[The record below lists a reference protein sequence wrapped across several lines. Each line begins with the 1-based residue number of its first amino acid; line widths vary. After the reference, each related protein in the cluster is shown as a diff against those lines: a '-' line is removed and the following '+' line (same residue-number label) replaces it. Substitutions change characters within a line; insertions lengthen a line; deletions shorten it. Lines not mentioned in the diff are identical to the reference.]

1 MDQIALKGGQNG
13 ADTMNSLVVTKKNFC
28 YAMMNRLRIDLDKPV
43 VTYTRLS
50 TMQRLRRL
58 WRENPALQFV
68 ATYRDRDGYRDHYR
82 SICQGNPFIITNFVN
97 N

>member
-68 ATYRDRDGYRDHYR
+68 AIGIAMVTG
-82 SICQGNPFIITNFVN
+82 IIIGVFAREILS
-97 N
+97 